1 VLRRARMP
9 AGLIQADMHR
19 KIGFLLFGAD
29 RL

>member
-1 VLRRARMP
+1 MP